1 VNENDDVFAA
11 AAGAPDPE
19 ADADAVTQEPAAD
32 DVAQEDDAAQEDA
45 DQEDAAQE
53 DEAPAKP
60 RSRFADIM
68 FRETLKVTNERLAL
82 TANTI
87 RCLAMDGVQAAK
99 SGHPGAPMGLAD
111 IAAVLWLRFLKQNP
125 SDSKWDDRDRFVLSG
140 GHGSMLLYSLLHLA
154 GYDLPVE
161 ELARFR
167 QLGSRT
173 PGHPEYGH
181 TDGVETTT
189 GPLGQGLAT
198 AVGMAIAER
207 MAAARYNA
215 EGGDP
220 VVDHRTWVFCGDG
233 DLEEGISHEA
243 CSLAGHLKLDKLVLF
258 YDSNGITIEGHTD
271 LALSDDAKKRFQ
283 AYNWYVLEVDG
294 HDYDQIDHAIRRA
307 IKFAKGPTA
316 IICKTVIGKGS
327 PNKAGT
333 HEVHGA
339 PLGEDEVK
347 AAKAALGF
355 DPEKTFAVP
364 EEVYTLFRE
373 RATKT
378 KRMQGRWK
386 RTFKDWAKANPEK
399 AAVWKACHEDVIPAD
414 IESAIPAFDTA
425 KPVATRNASGTVL
438 NALAKALPQLVGG
451 SADLAP
457 SNMTWL
463 KEMGEIKPGD
473 FSGRNFH
480 FGIREL
486 AMAAIM
492 NGVQI
497 HGGFR
502 IFGGTFFVFSDYCR
516 PAMRLAALMGLPV
529 IYVYTHDSFYV
540 GEDGPTH
547 EPVEQ
552 IAALRCMPNV
562 TVLRPADPTE
572 TAAAWVA
579 ALRNKRGPTALLLT
593 RQNMAVIN
601 RAVYPAAANV
611 EKGAY
616 TLWQSEEGIPDL
628 IIIATGSEVELALA
642 AAKQI
647 EGKIVRV
654 VSMPSWEL
662 FERQNKTYRERILD
676 PECKR
681 RLVIEAGSSFGWAR
695 YAGLKHEM
703 ITLDTFGASGPYKD
717 LAKRFGFTVENV
729 LAKANALLM
738 R

>member
-1 VNENDDVFAA
+1 
-11 AAGAPDPE
+11 
-19 ADADAVTQEPAAD
+19 
-32 DVAQEDDAAQEDA
+32 
-45 DQEDAAQE
+45 
-53 DEAPAKP
+53 
-60 RSRFADIM
+60 M
-68 FRETLKVTNERLAL
+68 KVTNEMLAL

-111 IAAVLWLRFLKQNP
+111 IAAVLWLKYLRQNP
-125 SDSKWDDRDRFVLSG
+125 ADAQWPDRDRFVLSG

-154 GYDLPVE
+154 GYDLPLE

-167 QLGSRT
+167 QVGSRT

-189 GPLGQGLAT
+189 GPLGQGIAT
-198 AVGMAIAER
+198 AIGMAIAER
-207 MAAARYNA
+207 MAAARFNVA
-215 EGGDP
+215 GSEP

-243 CSLAGHLKLDKLVLF
+243 CSLAGHLKLDKFVLF

-283 AYNWYVLEVDG
+283 AYNWHVLEIDG
-294 HDYDQIDHAIRRA
+294 HDFDQIDRAIRKALRLTG
-307 IKFAKGPTA
+307 KPVV
-316 IICKTVIGKGS
+316 IICNTLIGKGS
-327 PNKAGT
+327 PNKQDSAAA
-333 HEVHGA
+333 HGA
-339 PLGEDEVK
+339 PLGEEEVK
-347 AAKAALGF
+347 LTKAALGF
-355 DPEKTFAVP
+355 DPEKSFYVP
-364 EEVYTLFRE
+364 EEVTTLFKE
-373 RATKT
+373 RAAKT
-378 KRMQGRWK
+378 KRMMGKWK
-386 RTFKDWAKANPEK
+386 RVFKEWTKANPEL
-399 AAVWKACHEDVIPAD
+399 AAKWKAMHEDLIPID
-414 IESAIPAFDTA
+414 IENALPTFDPD
-425 KPVATRNASGTVL
+425 KPVATRSASGIVL
-438 NALAKALPQLVGG
+438 NALAKVLPQLVGG

-463 KEMGEIKPGD
+463 KDLGAVAPGD
-473 FSGRNFH
+473 FAGRNFH

-492 NGVQI
+492 NGIQV

-529 IYVYTHDSFYV
+529 IFVYTHDSFYV

-552 IAALRCMPNV
+552 LAALRCMPNV
-562 TVLRPADPTE
+562 TVIRPADPTE
-572 TAAAWVA
+572 TAAAWVV
-579 ALRNKRGPTALLLT
+579 ALKNKKGPTALLLT
-593 RQNMAVIN
+593 RQNMKVID
-601 RAVYPAAANV
+601 RTKHPSAANV

-616 TLWQSEEGIPDL
+616 TLWQSGEGTPDL
-628 IIIATGSEVELALA
+628 TMIATGSEVELALD

-647 EGKIVRV
+647 EGKNVRV

-662 FERQNKTYRERILD
+662 FEKQNKTYRERIID
-676 PECKR
+676 PDCKR
-681 RLVIEAGSSFGWAR
+681 RLVIEAGCAFGWER
-695 YAGLKHEM
+695 YAGPKYEM
-703 ITLDTFGASGPYKD
+703 VTLDTFGASGPYKE
-717 LAKRFGFTVENV
+717 LAKQFGFTVENV
-729 LAKANALLM
+729 LEKARALLA

>member
-1 VNENDDVFAA
+1 MPFRFQYDFQRIQIMEETNDLTALTPEVSTVAVHEAEQTAAAPDADAA
-11 AAGAPDPE
+11 AAE
-19 ADADAVTQEPAAD
+19 A
-32 DVAQEDDAAQEDA
+32 
-45 DQEDAAQE
+45 
-53 DEAPAKP
+53 
-60 RSRFADIM
+60 SHS
-68 FRETLKVTNERLAL
+68 LKVTNERLAL

-111 IAAVLWLRFLKQNP
+111 IAAVLWLKHLKQNP
-125 SDSKWDDRDRFVLSG
+125 ADSKWADRDRFVLSG
-140 GHGSMLLYSLLHLA
+140 GHGSMLIYSLLHLA
-154 GYDLPVE
+154 GYDLPIE

-181 TDGVETTT
+181 TDGVEATT
-189 GPLGQGLAT
+189 GPLGQGIAM
-198 AVGMAIAER
+198 AIGMAIAER
-207 MAAARYNA
+207 MAAARFNVA
-215 EGGDP
+215 GGEP

-271 LALSDDAKKRFQ
+271 LALSDDPKKRFQ
-283 AYNWYVLEVDG
+283 AYNWHVLEIDG
-294 HDYDQIDHAIRRA
+294 HDYDQIDRAIRKA
-307 IKFAKGPTA
+307 TKLADKPTV
-316 IICKTVIGKGS
+316 IICKTTIGRGS

-347 AAKAALGF
+347 ASKLALGF
-355 DPEKTFAVP
+355 DPEKKFYVP
-364 EEVYTLFRE
+364 EEVYTLFQE
-373 RATKT
+373 RAAKT
-378 KRMQGRWK
+378 KRMQGKWK
-386 RTFKDWAKANPEK
+386 RVLKDWSKADPEK
-399 AAVWKACHEDVIPAD
+399 AAVWKASHEDLIPAD
-414 IESAIPAFDTA
+414 IETAIPAFDPA
-425 KPVATRNASGTVL
+425 QPVATRNASGIVL

-473 FSGRNFH
+473 FAGRNFH

-492 NGVQI
+492 NGVQV

-516 PAMRLAALMGLPV
+516 PATRLAALMGLPV

-552 IAALRCMPNV
+552 LAALRCMPNV
-562 TVLRPADPTE
+562 TVIRPADPTE

-579 ALRNKRGPTALLLT
+579 ALKNKKGPTALLLT
-593 RQNMAVIN
+593 RQNMKVID
-601 RAVYPAAANV
+601 RSKHPAAANV

-616 TLWQSEEGIPDL
+616 TLWQSGEGTPDL
-628 IIIATGSEVELALA
+628 LIIATGSEVEIALD
-642 AAKQI
+642 AAKKL
-647 EGKIVRV
+647 EGKNVRV

-662 FERQNKTYRERILD
+662 FERQNKTYRERIID
-676 PECKR
+676 PDCKR
-681 RLVIEAGSSFGWAR
+681 RLVVEAGRSFGWER
-695 YAGLKHEM
+695 YAGLKSEM
-703 ITLDTFGASGPYKD
+703 LTLDTFGASGPYKD
-717 LAKRFGFTVENV
+717 LARQFGFTVENV
-729 LAKANALLM
+729 LAKAQALLA